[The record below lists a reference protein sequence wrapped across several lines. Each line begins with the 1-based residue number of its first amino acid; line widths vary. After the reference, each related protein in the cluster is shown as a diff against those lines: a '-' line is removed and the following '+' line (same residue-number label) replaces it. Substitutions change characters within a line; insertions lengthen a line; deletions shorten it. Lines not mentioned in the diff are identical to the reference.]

1 MTQFIVYKG
10 PDRVGLAFVV
20 FHENHLGTPVLI
32 GDDGTELQPDWYQLV
47 ATEQHLVV
55 VNETIQ

>member
-1 MTQFIVYKG
+1 MTEFIVYKG
-10 PDRVGLAFVV
+10 SERVGLAFVV
-20 FHENHLGTPVLI
+20 YHEHTMGQPVLI
-32 GDDGTELQPDWYQLV
+32 ADAGGELEPDWYQMV